1 MNQDEAVKIIIAGD
15 LLPSGKNIRYF
26 EDGDARNLF
35 GDEVC
40 NLFSSSDYS
49 ILNLEGPLTNSDKK
63 QLKAGPVLRAP
74 IKTING
80 IKALGVKAV
89 SLANNHTTDYGNE
102 GYYDTVKTLEKN
114 SIDHIGSGF
123 NEDSVNH
130 YKSVQMGG
138 G

>member
-1 MNQDEAVKIIIAGD
+1 MNQDKTIRIIVAGD

-40 NLFSSSDYS
+40 NLFSSSYYC
-49 ILNLEGPLTNSDKK
+49 ILNLEGPLTNSDKR
-63 QLKAGPVLRAP
+63 QLKVGPVLKAP
-74 IKTING
+74 IGTING

-102 GYYDTVKTLEKN
+102 GYLWRW
-114 SIDHIGSGF
+114 I
-123 NEDSVNH
+123 
-130 YKSVQMGG
+130 
-138 G
+138 